1 MKKYLAFILMF
12 AIAVSFA
19 ACGGSDEEEGGDPE
33 PEDTF
38 SWKGDWSDPNNPD
51 FKSEDYNPIK
61 GDWQLVS
68 DPEIRRIFDNG
79 YAIIHSYYS
88 KEEGAWVY
96 RPWAEKY
103 EINDIAIK
111 YDHAQAPYYDEY
123 KIVKEN
129 NQDILKLRRRVF
141 LNNGSWRADEW
152 IKYKRYIQ

>member
-68 DPEIRRIFDNG
+68 DPTVRFIFDKNHVVI
-79 YAIIHSYYS
+79 YARFLSETNTWRYTQ
-88 KEEGAWVY
+88 
-96 RPWAEKY
+96 WAEKY

-111 YDHAQAPYYDEY
+111 YYHQRNIYEEY
-123 KIVKEN
+123 KIVMEN
-129 NQDILKLRRRVF
+129 GQEVLNLRFRA
-141 LNNGSWRADEW
+141 LQNNGSSWSTDEW
-152 IKYKRYIQ
+152 RKYKRYIE